1 MLAEEPARGI
11 AVLEPALNRTQPFH
25 LILNERP
32 DVGVLRFKAAP
43 LIGDGL
49 ERVATQHF
57 VLKSHDTTPA
67 PDKLTQPDTESESNV
82 VIV

>member
-11 AVLEPALNRTQPFH
+11 AVLELALNRTQPFH
-25 LILNERP
+25 LILDQRA
-32 DVGVLRFKAAP
+32 DFGVLRFKAAP

-49 ERVATQHF
+49 ECVPAQHF

-67 PDKLTQPDTESESNV
+67 PDKLTQPDTKSQSNV
-82 VIV
+82 GIL